1 MTKYKN
7 AYTEVYEI
15 IKQLDEEE
23 YNKIPSEVI
32 KAIEENRNT
41 EYEFDLDEDI
51 ELKDQELLPETKA
64 ILFNLFRDYL
74 STAEQKE
81 KIIKMQAEERQ
92 KNEQNKA
99 EQYKSNVF
107 ASKKKVQNIREE
119 HTELIEYK
127 ENILKRIVIIAI
139 LLLIVIFVLNKA
151 ENYLKEKTANEI
163 NLVLNNKNVTANLKH
178 EIIEENGNIYMSMD
192 DIKNYFDKYINIE
205 DEINEIVTTY
215 DKQIASI
222 GFETN
227 KLTLNGATKKIY
239 AHAIKKDDVIYMPI
253 VEMKDVYNLE
263 TTIVEN
269 NVILDSLT
277 RKQVKAYAKSNLSVK
292 WKADFF
298 SKTVDK
304 IERGDVVVAIEE
316 KDGWTRIR
324 TENGNVG
331 FVKSTKLTNYTTT
344 RDDWEEEKQITG
356 KVNMFWDYYSKYV
369 QAPDRTGQVIEGVNV
384 VSPTFFYIDSNG
396 NLKNKIGESGK
407 KYIEWAHSNGYKVWP
422 AIQNDEAGIKVTSTI
437 LNSYTKRQELIENI
451 VDVCVEY
458 QLDGINID
466 FENMY
471 QADKDKFSRFIIE
484 LDPRMKELGVVLSVD
499 VTAPD
504 GDANWSLCYDRNVIG
519 HVADYLIFMAYDQY
533 GASSTKPGTT
543 AGYNWI
549 ETNLK
554 KIIEYD
560 EVKADKII
568 LALPFYTRKWK
579 VNSNGELVEKPS
591 VVSMLNIKI
600 PNGVEKQWNEDVQ
613 QYYIEYAD
621 GKDTV
626 KMWIEDGTSITSKV
640 SLVSKYG
647 LAGTSGWR
655 KDMETSNVW
664 TIINT
669 ELQKASN

>member
-1 MTKYKN
+1 MKHKN
-7 AYTEVYEI
+7 DLK
-15 IKQLDEEE
+15 IKID
-23 YNKIPSEVI
+23 
-32 KAIEENRNT
+32 
-41 EYEFDLDEDI
+41 
-51 ELKDQELLPETKA
+51 
-64 ILFNLFRDYL
+64 
-74 STAEQKE
+74 KE
-81 KIIKMQAEERQ
+81 PRK
-92 KNEQNKA
+92 
-99 EQYKSNVF
+99 
-107 ASKKKVQNIREE
+107 
-119 HTELIEYK
+119 K

-484 LDPRMKELGVVLSVD
+484 LDPRMKELGVV
-499 VTAPD
+499 
-504 GDANWSLCYDRNVIG
+504 C
-519 HVADYLIFMAYDQY
+519 
-533 GASSTKPGTT
+533 
-543 AGYNWI
+543 
-549 ETNLK
+549 
-554 KIIEYD
+554 
-560 EVKADKII
+560 
-568 LALPFYTRKWK
+568 
-579 VNSNGELVEKPS
+579 
-591 VVSMLNIKI
+591 
-600 PNGVEKQWNEDVQ
+600 
-613 QYYIEYAD
+613 
-621 GKDTV
+621 
-626 KMWIEDGTSITSKV
+626 
-640 SLVSKYG
+640 
-647 LAGTSGWR
+647 
-655 KDMETSNVW
+655 
-664 TIINT
+664 
-669 ELQKASN
+669 

>member
-1 MTKYKN
+1 MKHKN
-7 AYTEVYEI
+7 GLK
-15 IKQLDEEE
+15 IKID
-23 YNKIPSEVI
+23 
-32 KAIEENRNT
+32 
-41 EYEFDLDEDI
+41 
-51 ELKDQELLPETKA
+51 
-64 ILFNLFRDYL
+64 
-74 STAEQKE
+74 KE
-81 KIIKMQAEERQ
+81 PRK
-92 KNEQNKA
+92 
-99 EQYKSNVF
+99 
-107 ASKKKVQNIREE
+107 
-119 HTELIEYK
+119 K

-466 FENMY
+466 FENIY
-471 QADKDKFSRFIIE
+471 KTDKDALSRFIIE
-484 LDPRMKELGVVLSVD
+484 LKPKLENIGVTLSVD
-499 VTAPD
+499 VTEPD
-504 GDANWSLCYDRNVIG
+504 GSDSWSLCFDRNVIG
-519 HVADYLIFMAYDQY
+519 DVSDYIVFMAYDQY
-533 GASSTKPGTT
+533 GSSSKKAGSTAS
-543 AGYNWI
+543 
-549 ETNLK
+549 
-554 KIIEYD
+554 YD
-560 EVKADKII
+560 WVEKNINKFIRQEGVEANKII
-568 LALPFYTRKWK
+568 LGIPLYTRLWK
-579 VNSNGELVEKPS
+579 ENGSEVTS
-591 VVSMLNIKI
+591 TVVAMK
-600 PNGVEKQWNEDVQ
+600 NEDKYIKSETTWLESAQ
-613 QYYIEYAD
+613 QKYVEYTD
-621 GKDTV
+621 KNVTY
-626 KMWIEDGTSITSKV
+626 KMWIEDEDSIRQK
-640 SLVSKYG
+640 LNLIKKYNLTG
-647 LAGTSGWR
+647 AAFWQKGFE
-655 KDMETSNVW
+655 KDDIWQIVKSQIME
-664 TIINT
+664 
-669 ELQKASN
+669 

>member
-1 MTKYKN
+1 MKHKN
-7 AYTEVYEI
+7 DLK
-15 IKQLDEEE
+15 IKID
-23 YNKIPSEVI
+23 
-32 KAIEENRNT
+32 
-41 EYEFDLDEDI
+41 
-51 ELKDQELLPETKA
+51 
-64 ILFNLFRDYL
+64 
-74 STAEQKE
+74 KE
-81 KIIKMQAEERQ
+81 PRK
-92 KNEQNKA
+92 
-99 EQYKSNVF
+99 
-107 ASKKKVQNIREE
+107 
-119 HTELIEYK
+119 K

-437 LNSYTKRQELIENI
+437 LNSYTKRQELIESI

-471 QADKDKFSRFIIE
+471 EADKDKYSRFIIE
-484 LDPRMKELGVVLSVD
+484 LVPRMLEMKIVTSVD

-504 GDANWSLCYDRNVIG
+504 GDPNWSLCFDRNVLG
-519 HVADYLIFMAYDQY
+519 HVADYLVFMAYDQY
-533 GASSTKPGTT
+533 GASSSKPGTT
-543 AGYNWI
+543 AGLNWV
-549 ETNLK
+549 ETSLK
-554 KIIEYD
+554 KIIDYD
-560 EVKADKII
+560 EVDTDKII
-568 LALPFYTRKWK
+568 LGMPLYTRQWTITQDGTIKDR
-579 VNSNGELVEKPS
+579 S
-591 VVSMLNIKI
+591 VISMMNIKI
-600 PNGVEKQWNEDVQ
+600 PNNVEKQWDDTLK
-613 QYYIEYAD
+613 QYYIEYAS
-621 GKDTV
+621 GKNTI
-626 KMWIEDGTSITSKV
+626 KMWIEDGTSIKEKV
-640 SLVSKYG
+640 SLVTKYNLG
-647 LAGTSGWR
+647 GASCWK
-655 KDMETSNVW
+655 KDMETSNIW
-664 TIINT
+664 TIIKDELKKNNT
-669 ELQKASN
+669 EN

>member
-1 MTKYKN
+1 MKHKN
-7 AYTEVYEI
+7 DLK
-15 IKQLDEEE
+15 IKID
-23 YNKIPSEVI
+23 
-32 KAIEENRNT
+32 
-41 EYEFDLDEDI
+41 
-51 ELKDQELLPETKA
+51 
-64 ILFNLFRDYL
+64 
-74 STAEQKE
+74 KE
-81 KIIKMQAEERQ
+81 PRK
-92 KNEQNKA
+92 
-99 EQYKSNVF
+99 
-107 ASKKKVQNIREE
+107 
-119 HTELIEYK
+119 K

-484 LDPRMKELGVVLSVD
+484 LDPRMKE
-499 VTAPD
+499 
-504 GDANWSLCYDRNVIG
+504 
-519 HVADYLIFMAYDQY
+519 
-533 GASSTKPGTT
+533 
-543 AGYNWI
+543 
-549 ETNLK
+549 
-554 KIIEYD
+554 
-560 EVKADKII
+560 
-568 LALPFYTRKWK
+568 
-579 VNSNGELVEKPS
+579 
-591 VVSMLNIKI
+591 
-600 PNGVEKQWNEDVQ
+600 
-613 QYYIEYAD
+613 
-621 GKDTV
+621 
-626 KMWIEDGTSITSKV
+626 
-640 SLVSKYG
+640 
-647 LAGTSGWR
+647 
-655 KDMETSNVW
+655 
-664 TIINT
+664 
-669 ELQKASN
+669 

>member
-1 MTKYKN
+1 MKHKN
-7 AYTEVYEI
+7 DLK
-15 IKQLDEEE
+15 IKID
-23 YNKIPSEVI
+23 
-32 KAIEENRNT
+32 
-41 EYEFDLDEDI
+41 
-51 ELKDQELLPETKA
+51 
-64 ILFNLFRDYL
+64 
-74 STAEQKE
+74 KE
-81 KIIKMQAEERQ
+81 PRK
-92 KNEQNKA
+92 
-99 EQYKSNVF
+99 
-107 ASKKKVQNIREE
+107 
-119 HTELIEYK
+119 K

-533 GASSTKPGTT
+533 GASSTKPGTFPQQLLL
-543 AGYNWI
+543 W
-549 ETNLK
+549 
-554 KIIEYD
+554 
-560 EVKADKII
+560 
-568 LALPFYTRKWK
+568 
-579 VNSNGELVEKPS
+579 SPS
-591 VVSMLNIKI
+591 S
-600 PNGVEKQWNEDVQ
+600 
-613 QYYIEYAD
+613 
-621 GKDTV
+621 
-626 KMWIEDGTSITSKV
+626 
-640 SLVSKYG
+640 
-647 LAGTSGWR
+647 
-655 KDMETSNVW
+655 
-664 TIINT
+664 
-669 ELQKASN
+669 

>member
-1 MTKYKN
+1 MKHKN
-7 AYTEVYEI
+7 DLK
-15 IKQLDEEE
+15 IKIDKEPR
-23 YNKIPSEVI
+23 K
-32 KAIEENRNT
+32 
-41 EYEFDLDEDI
+41 
-51 ELKDQELLPETKA
+51 KD
-64 ILFNLFRDYL
+64 
-74 STAEQKE
+74 
-81 KIIKMQAEERQ
+81 
-92 KNEQNKA
+92 
-99 EQYKSNVF
+99 
-107 ASKKKVQNIREE
+107 
-119 HTELIEYK
+119 
-127 ENILKRIVIIAI
+127 NILKRIVIIAI

-192 DIKNYFDKYINIE
+192 DIKNYFDKYIYIE

-396 NLKNKIGESGK
+396 NLKNKIGDSGK
-407 KYIEWAHSNGYKVWP
+407 KYIEWAHTNGYKVWP
-422 AIQNDEAGIKVTSTI
+422 AIQNDEAGIKVTSTL
-437 LNSYTKRQELIENI
+437 LNNYTKRQELIESI
-451 VDVCVEY
+451 VDACVEY

-484 LDPRMKELGVVLSVD
+484 LDPRMKELRMTGK
-499 VTAPD
+499 T
-504 GDANWSLCYDRNVIG
+504 DRI
-519 HVADYLIFMAYDQY
+519 
-533 GASSTKPGTT
+533 
-543 AGYNWI
+543 
-549 ETNLK
+549 
-554 KIIEYD
+554 
-560 EVKADKII
+560 
-568 LALPFYTRKWK
+568 
-579 VNSNGELVEKPS
+579 
-591 VVSMLNIKI
+591 
-600 PNGVEKQWNEDVQ
+600 
-613 QYYIEYAD
+613 
-621 GKDTV
+621 
-626 KMWIEDGTSITSKV
+626 
-640 SLVSKYG
+640 
-647 LAGTSGWR
+647 
-655 KDMETSNVW
+655 
-664 TIINT
+664 
-669 ELQKASN
+669 

>member
-568 LALPFYTRKWK
+568 LALPFYTRQWK
-579 VNSNGELVEKPS
+579 INSNGEVTSKS
-591 VVSMLNIKI
+591 VVSMLNTKI
-600 PNGVEKQWNEDVQ
+600 PNGVEKQWNEDLQ

>member
-1 MTKYKN
+1 MKHKN
-7 AYTEVYEI
+7 DLK
-15 IKQLDEEE
+15 IKID
-23 YNKIPSEVI
+23 
-32 KAIEENRNT
+32 
-41 EYEFDLDEDI
+41 
-51 ELKDQELLPETKA
+51 
-64 ILFNLFRDYL
+64 
-74 STAEQKE
+74 KE
-81 KIIKMQAEERQ
+81 PRK
-92 KNEQNKA
+92 
-99 EQYKSNVF
+99 
-107 ASKKKVQNIREE
+107 
-119 HTELIEYK
+119 K

-466 FENMY
+466 FENMK
-471 QADKDKFSRFIIE
+471 QEDINMFSRFIIE
-484 LDPRMKELGVVLSVD
+484 LDPRMKENGLALSVD

-504 GDANWSLCYDRNVIG
+504 GSETWSMCYDRIVLG
-519 HVADYLIFMAYDQY
+519 DVSDYLIFMAYDQH
-533 GASSTKPGTT
+533 GMGSKKSGTV

-549 ETNLK
+549 ETNIK
-554 KIIEYD
+554 KFINTY
-560 EVKADKII
+560 EVKSEKLI
-568 LALPFYTRKWK
+568 LGIPFYTRIWTEDMNGNLQNSAV
-579 VNSNGELVEKPS
+579 VNMKDIDSN
-591 VVSMLNIKI
+591 I
-600 PNGVEKQWNEDVQ
+600 PNGVEKKWDDVLKQ
-613 QYYIEYAD
+613 NYVEYTL
-621 GKDTV
+621 GSKIK
-626 KMWIEDGTSITSKV
+626 KMWIEDLDSINAKL
-640 SLVSKYG
+640 SLVKTYQLGGVS
-647 LAGTSGWR
+647 TWE
-655 KDMETSNVW
+655 KDREDKKVW
-664 TIINT
+664 SLIST
-669 ELQKASN
+669 ELKNFEKENNVEK

>member
-107 ASKKKVQNIREE
+107 ASKKKVQDIREE

-568 LALPFYTRKWK
+568 LALPFYTRQWK
-579 VNSNGELVEKPS
+579 INSNGEVTSKS
-591 VVSMLNIKI
+591 VVSMLNTKI
-600 PNGVEKQWNEDVQ
+600 PNGVEKQWNEDLQ

>member
-107 ASKKKVQNIREE
+107 ASKKKVQDIREE

-331 FVKSTKLTNYTTT
+331 FVKSSKLTNYTTT

-437 LNSYTKRQELIENI
+437 LNSYTKRQELIESI

-600 PNGVEKQWNEDVQ
+600 PNGVEKQWNEDLQ

>member
-600 PNGVEKQWNEDVQ
+600 PNGVEKQWNEDLQ

>member
-1 MTKYKN
+1 MKHKN
-7 AYTEVYEI
+7 DLK
-15 IKQLDEEE
+15 IKID
-23 YNKIPSEVI
+23 
-32 KAIEENRNT
+32 
-41 EYEFDLDEDI
+41 
-51 ELKDQELLPETKA
+51 
-64 ILFNLFRDYL
+64 
-74 STAEQKE
+74 KE
-81 KIIKMQAEERQ
+81 PRK
-92 KNEQNKA
+92 
-99 EQYKSNVF
+99 
-107 ASKKKVQNIREE
+107 
-119 HTELIEYK
+119 K

-304 IERGDVVVAIEE
+304 IERGDVAVAIEE
-316 KDGWTRIR
+316 KDGWTKIR

-437 LNSYTKRQELIENI
+437 LNSYTKRQELIESI

-600 PNGVEKQWNEDVQ
+600 PNGVEKQWNEDLQ

>member
-1 MTKYKN
+1 
-7 AYTEVYEI
+7 
-15 IKQLDEEE
+15 
-23 YNKIPSEVI
+23 
-32 KAIEENRNT
+32 
-41 EYEFDLDEDI
+41 
-51 ELKDQELLPETKA
+51 
-64 ILFNLFRDYL
+64 
-74 STAEQKE
+74 
-81 KIIKMQAEERQ
+81 
-92 KNEQNKA
+92 
-99 EQYKSNVF
+99 
-107 ASKKKVQNIREE
+107 
-119 HTELIEYK
+119 
-127 ENILKRIVIIAI
+127 
-139 LLLIVIFVLNKA
+139 
-151 ENYLKEKTANEI
+151 
-163 NLVLNNKNVTANLKH
+163 
-178 EIIEENGNIYMSMD
+178 MSMD

-422 AIQNDEAGIKVTSTI
+422 AIQNDEAGIKATSTI
-437 LNSYTKRQELIENI
+437 LNSYTKRQELIESI

-600 PNGVEKQWNEDVQ
+600 PNGVEKQWNEDLQ

>member
-1 MTKYKN
+1 MKHKN
-7 AYTEVYEI
+7 DLK
-15 IKQLDEEE
+15 IKID
-23 YNKIPSEVI
+23 
-32 KAIEENRNT
+32 
-41 EYEFDLDEDI
+41 
-51 ELKDQELLPETKA
+51 
-64 ILFNLFRDYL
+64 
-74 STAEQKE
+74 KE
-81 KIIKMQAEERQ
+81 PRK
-92 KNEQNKA
+92 
-99 EQYKSNVF
+99 
-107 ASKKKVQNIREE
+107 
-119 HTELIEYK
+119 K

-560 EVKADKII
+560 EVK
-568 LALPFYTRKWK
+568 
-579 VNSNGELVEKPS
+579 
-591 VVSMLNIKI
+591 
-600 PNGVEKQWNEDVQ
+600 
-613 QYYIEYAD
+613 
-621 GKDTV
+621 GK
-626 KMWIEDGTSITSKV
+626 S
-640 SLVSKYG
+640 
-647 LAGTSGWR
+647 R
-655 KDMETSNVW
+655 
-664 TIINT
+664 
-669 ELQKASN
+669 

>member
-1 MTKYKN
+1 
-7 AYTEVYEI
+7 
-15 IKQLDEEE
+15 
-23 YNKIPSEVI
+23 
-32 KAIEENRNT
+32 
-41 EYEFDLDEDI
+41 
-51 ELKDQELLPETKA
+51 
-64 ILFNLFRDYL
+64 
-74 STAEQKE
+74 
-81 KIIKMQAEERQ
+81 
-92 KNEQNKA
+92 
-99 EQYKSNVF
+99 
-107 ASKKKVQNIREE
+107 
-119 HTELIEYK
+119 
-127 ENILKRIVIIAI
+127 
-139 LLLIVIFVLNKA
+139 
-151 ENYLKEKTANEI
+151 
-163 NLVLNNKNVTANLKH
+163 
-178 EIIEENGNIYMSMD
+178 MD
-192 DIKNYFDKYINIE
+192 
-205 DEINEIVTTY
+205 
-215 DKQIASI
+215 
-222 GFETN
+222 
-227 KLTLNGATKKIY
+227 
-239 AHAIKKDDVIYMPI
+239 
-253 VEMKDVYNLE
+253 
-263 TTIVEN
+263 
-269 NVILDSLT
+269 
-277 RKQVKAYAKSNLSVK
+277 
-292 WKADFF
+292 
-298 SKTVDK
+298 
-304 IERGDVVVAIEE
+304 
-316 KDGWTRIR
+316 
-324 TENGNVG
+324 
-331 FVKSTKLTNYTTT
+331 
-344 RDDWEEEKQITG
+344 EEKQISG
-356 KVNMFWDYYSKYV
+356 KVNLTWDYYSEYV
-369 QAPDRTGQVIEGVNV
+369 NAPNREGTTIDGINV
-384 VSPTFFYIDSNG
+384 VSPAFFYLDANGDLKENIGDSGKAYIKWAKNNRCKIWPMVSNG
-396 NLKNKIGESGK
+396 VAANKSLNITSNIMNDYEKRK
-407 KYIEWAHSNGYKVWP
+407 K
-422 AIQNDEAGIKVTSTI
+422 
-437 LNSYTKRQELIENI
+437 LIESI
-451 VDVCVEY
+451 VNKCVEY
-458 QLDGINID
+458 ELDGINID

-600 PNGVEKQWNEDVQ
+600 PNGVEKQWNEDLQ

>member
-1 MTKYKN
+1 MKHKN
-7 AYTEVYEI
+7 DLK
-15 IKQLDEEE
+15 IKID
-23 YNKIPSEVI
+23 
-32 KAIEENRNT
+32 
-41 EYEFDLDEDI
+41 
-51 ELKDQELLPETKA
+51 
-64 ILFNLFRDYL
+64 
-74 STAEQKE
+74 KE
-81 KIIKMQAEERQ
+81 PRK
-92 KNEQNKA
+92 
-99 EQYKSNVF
+99 
-107 ASKKKVQNIREE
+107 
-119 HTELIEYK
+119 K

-471 QADKDKFSRFIIE
+471 QADKDKFSRFIFI
-484 LDPRMKELGVVLSVD
+484 P
-499 VTAPD
+499 
-504 GDANWSLCYDRNVIG
+504 
-519 HVADYLIFMAYDQY
+519 
-533 GASSTKPGTT
+533 
-543 AGYNWI
+543 
-549 ETNLK
+549 
-554 KIIEYD
+554 
-560 EVKADKII
+560 
-568 LALPFYTRKWK
+568 
-579 VNSNGELVEKPS
+579 SN
-591 VVSMLNIKI
+591 
-600 PNGVEKQWNEDVQ
+600 
-613 QYYIEYAD
+613 
-621 GKDTV
+621 
-626 KMWIEDGTSITSKV
+626 
-640 SLVSKYG
+640 
-647 LAGTSGWR
+647 
-655 KDMETSNVW
+655 
-664 TIINT
+664 
-669 ELQKASN
+669 

>member
-1 MTKYKN
+1 MKHKN
-7 AYTEVYEI
+7 DLK
-15 IKQLDEEE
+15 IKID
-23 YNKIPSEVI
+23 
-32 KAIEENRNT
+32 
-41 EYEFDLDEDI
+41 
-51 ELKDQELLPETKA
+51 
-64 ILFNLFRDYL
+64 
-74 STAEQKE
+74 KE
-81 KIIKMQAEERQ
+81 PRK
-92 KNEQNKA
+92 
-99 EQYKSNVF
+99 
-107 ASKKKVQNIREE
+107 
-119 HTELIEYK
+119 K

-369 QAPDRTGQVIEGVNV
+369 QAPDRTGN
-384 VSPTFFYIDSNG
+384 
-396 NLKNKIGESGK
+396 
-407 KYIEWAHSNGYKVWP
+407 
-422 AIQNDEAGIKVTSTI
+422 
-437 LNSYTKRQELIENI
+437 
-451 VDVCVEY
+451 
-458 QLDGINID
+458 
-466 FENMY
+466 
-471 QADKDKFSRFIIE
+471 
-484 LDPRMKELGVVLSVD
+484 
-499 VTAPD
+499 
-504 GDANWSLCYDRNVIG
+504 
-519 HVADYLIFMAYDQY
+519 
-533 GASSTKPGTT
+533 
-543 AGYNWI
+543 
-549 ETNLK
+549 
-554 KIIEYD
+554 
-560 EVKADKII
+560 
-568 LALPFYTRKWK
+568 
-579 VNSNGELVEKPS
+579 
-591 VVSMLNIKI
+591 
-600 PNGVEKQWNEDVQ
+600 
-613 QYYIEYAD
+613 
-621 GKDTV
+621 
-626 KMWIEDGTSITSKV
+626 
-640 SLVSKYG
+640 
-647 LAGTSGWR
+647 
-655 KDMETSNVW
+655 
-664 TIINT
+664 
-669 ELQKASN
+669 

>member
-1 MTKYKN
+1 MGATWNETPSANRLHIGVFGKTNSGKSSFINAFTGQEVSIVADVAGTTTDPVYK
-7 AYTEVYEI
+7 AMEI
-15 IKQLDEEE
+15 YPMGPCTIMDTAGFDDESTLGEQRVERTRLAAQKADLAIIVFSAQPVSGESYEEE
-23 YNKIPSEVI
+23 LKWYTWFKERKIPV
-32 KAIEENRNT
+32 
-41 EYEFDLDEDI
+41 
-51 ELKDQELLPETKA
+51 LL
-64 ILFNLFRDYL
+64 
-74 STAEQKE
+74 
-81 KIIKMQAEERQ
+81 II
-92 KNEQNKA
+92 NKA
-99 EQYKSNVF
+99 DV
-107 ASKKKVQNIREE
+107 ADAAP
-119 HTELIEYK
+119 
-127 ENILKRIVIIAI
+127 LK
-139 LLLIVIFVLNKA
+139 
-151 ENYLKEKTANEI
+151 NYLKEKTANEI

-600 PNGVEKQWNEDVQ
+600 PNGVEKQWNEDLQ